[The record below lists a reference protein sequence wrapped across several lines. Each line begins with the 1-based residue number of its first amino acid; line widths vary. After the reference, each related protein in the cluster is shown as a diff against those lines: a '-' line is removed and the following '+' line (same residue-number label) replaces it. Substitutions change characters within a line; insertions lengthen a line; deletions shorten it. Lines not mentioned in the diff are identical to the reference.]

1 MDEIKLLL
9 RNTHDFEA
17 ERKFLL
23 SKLEDCN
30 DRVNEQIKA
39 RLDYVNEQ
47 LSTIQIWMTLLSEDE
62 AFVTQRHLIEG
73 IDIPRIVVEYG
84 ERWGNKFA
92 KTERTIKSYQR
103 RAIQKIERFEQN
115 KRAFLKNISEK

>member
-30 DRVNEQIKA
+30 GRVNEQIKH
-39 RLDYVNEQ
+39 
-47 LSTIQIWMTLLSEDE
+47 
-62 AFVTQRHLIEG
+62 FVRVSSC
-73 IDIPRIVVEYG
+73 VVECLY
-84 ERWGNKFA
+84 
-92 KTERTIKSYQR
+92 
-103 RAIQKIERFEQN
+103 
-115 KRAFLKNISEK
+115 L

>member
-30 DRVNEQIKA
+30 GRVNEQIKA

-47 LSTIQIWMTLLSEDE
+47 LSTIQIWMTLGYYEFLDNDSET
-62 AFVTQRHLIEG
+62 FIRG
-73 IDIPRIVVEYG
+73 I
-84 ERWGNKFA
+84 
-92 KTERTIKSYQR
+92 
-103 RAIQKIERFEQN
+103 
-115 KRAFLKNISEK
+115 L

>member
-30 DRVNEQIKA
+30 GRVNEQIKA

-47 LSTIQIWMTLLSEDE
+47 LSTIQIWMTLLSED
-62 AFVTQRHLIEG
+62 TLP
-73 IDIPRIVVEYG
+73 DLSN
-84 ERWGNKFA
+84 ERNA
-92 KTERTIKSYQR
+92 EEP
-103 RAIQKIERFEQN
+103 AP
-115 KRAFLKNISEK
+115 